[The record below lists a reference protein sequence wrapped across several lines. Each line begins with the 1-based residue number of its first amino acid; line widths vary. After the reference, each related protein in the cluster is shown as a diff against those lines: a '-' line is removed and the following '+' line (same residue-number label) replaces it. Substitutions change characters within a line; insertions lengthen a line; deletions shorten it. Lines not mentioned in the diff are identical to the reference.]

1 MPRIIVQAS
10 TTDGRLAALTLVE
23 WALPVHLND
32 AYYADQLVERLG
44 WAVVDAVSIEAD
56 LKAASE
62 PLLPAGQ
69 TESPQPR

>member
-1 MPRIIVQAS
+1 MPRIIVQA
-10 TTDGRLAALTLVE
+10 TTTGGRPAALTLVE
-23 WALPVHLND
+23 WALPVHLQD

-62 PLLPAGQ
+62 PVLPTRH
-69 TESPQPR
+69 TESPQPT